1 MTNLYFARRCVGI
14 VLAVLL
20 VIGLGVFCCDRV
32 LKADEYIPVNEV
44 VTEEADE
51 VIGDITDTDTD
62 INVRTVMLQLSQ
74 EDSSDSAAGEDLPGE
89 SPAQETVIHEE
100 EVPLTSYEDQSP
112 NKYLVL
118 ASVFVP
124 MLLAAGVVGVVE
136 LKKKKEKFFSFTSL

>member
-1 MTNLYFARRCVGI
+1 MTNTFFIRRCVGI

-51 VIGDITDTDTD
+51 VIGAEEPDIS
-62 INVRTVMLQLSQ
+62 VRTVTLQISQ
-74 EDSSDSAAGEDLPGE
+74 ADCSTPVEEEENLTEGST
-89 SPAQETVIHEE
+89 AQEAVISEE
-100 EVPLTSYEDQSP
+100 DVPLASFANKSP

-118 ASVFVP
+118 ASLFVP
-124 MLLAAGVVGVVE
+124 TLLAAGVVGVVE

>member
-1 MTNLYFARRCVGI
+1 MTDTFFIRRCVGI

-32 LKADEYIPVNEV
+32 LKADEYVPVNEV

-51 VIGDITDTDTD
+51 VIGAAEPEIS
-62 INVRTVMLQLSQ
+62 VRTVTLQISQ
-74 EDSSDSAAGEDLPGE
+74 TDSGT
-89 SPAQETVIHEE
+89 PAEE
-100 EVPLTSYEDQSP
+100 EKNPTEGSTAQDTLISEEDVPLASFANKGP

-124 MLLAAGVVGVVE
+124 MLLAAGVWGIVE
-136 LKKKKEKFFSFTSL
+136 LKKKKDSFYSFTAL